1 MNFSD
6 RSTGSPTS
14 WNWDFGDGS
23 TSTEQNPTHT
33 FTSSGRYS
41 ISLQVGDGSGTDS
54 VAKTNLIWATAVQD
68 TLWEEGFETNPYGW
82 ADGRRDIHAFIAN
95 DANGDGEGFSWW
107 YYTAGFGAADGSH
120 WMAGLGMNSNAT
132 ADDWLIS
139 PNLWLRPGTDNML
152 SFYVNT
158 NGGQENYDVMHNI
171 IILLTTICVDIKG

>member
-1 MNFSD
+1 MLVRRTSDNALAAGTHGRGIFYSTGFTSTAPLNAAFTPDKVAGVFPLTVNFSD

-82 ADGRRDIHAFIAN
+82 ADGRRDIYAFIAN

-107 YYTAGFGAADGSH
+107 YYTAGFGVL
-120 WMAGLGMNSNAT
+120 MAVIG
-132 ADDWLIS
+132 WL
-139 PNLWLRPGTDNML
+139 D
-152 SFYVNT
+152 
-158 NGGQENYDVMHNI
+158 
-171 IILLTTICVDIKG
+171 